1 MFRVVLLVSSTTLV
15 KMVASWIP
23 GVVLLYMGMSAFFSQ
38 ELGLLEL
45 GDVNL

>member
-1 MFRVVLLVSSTTLV
+1 
-15 KMVASWIP
+15 MVASWIP

-45 GDVNL
+45 GVLICELLGE